1 MSLSIDGVSI
11 AFAGRSILDHVTVAV
26 ETGQVVAVVGPSGV
40 GKSTLLRIVAGIER
54 PDAGRIFV
62 DGNDVTDTPVHR
74 RSIGLVFQ
82 DDQLFPHLNVAEN
95 IGFGLKMSGA
105 TRTVIAARVAE
116 LLALVELVGYD
127 RRRVDSLSGGEAKRV
142 ALARAMAPRP
152 RVLLLDEPLT
162 GLDRALHDRLVVDL
176 RRILTTTGTTA
187 LVVTH
192 DLDEVAHLADRIVHV
207 TPPADRT
214 ATETS

>member
-1 MSLSIDGVSI
+1 MSLCVDDVSI
-11 AFAGRSILDHVTVAV
+11 AFAGRSILRHLTMTV
-26 ETGQVVAVVGPSGV
+26 ETGQVLAVVGPSGV

-54 PDAGRIFV
+54 PDSGRILV
-62 DGNDVTDTPVHR
+62 DGTDVTDEPVHR

-95 IGFGLKMSGA
+95 IGFGPKMAGDGRQVVA
-105 TRTVIAARVAE
+105 ERVAE
-116 LLALVELVGYD
+116 LLRLVDLVGYD

-142 ALARAMAPRP
+142 ALARAIAPRP

-176 RRILTTTGTTA
+176 RRILTTTRTTA
-187 LVVTH
+187 LIVTH
-192 DLDEVAHLADRIVHV
+192 DLDEAAHLADHIIHLS
-207 TPPADRT
+207 TPADR
-214 ATETS
+214 AETS